1 MNETDATAK
10 DIVREFYESYDRKDL
25 DASWTQYIAP
35 DLVNHAMGGGYD
47 SESWR
52 EMDKRF
58 FAGFSD
64 FSLTILDQLAEGA
77 KVATRYA
84 ITGTHDGE
92 FLGIPATGRT
102 VTMTCTAVDRVHDG
116 KITEHWIDLD
126 FAGFMQNL
134 TQAGEAQILSL

>member
-1 MNETDATAK
+1 MNEADARAK
-10 DIVREFYESYDRKDL
+10 DVAREFYESYNRKDL
-25 DASWTQYIAP
+25 DASWERYISP
-35 DLVNHAMGGGYD
+35 LLVNHAMGGGYD

-64 FSLTILDQLAEGA
+64 LSLTVLDQLAEGA

-84 ITGTHDGE
+84 ITGSHDGE
-92 FLGIPATGRT
+92 FLGITPTGRT
-102 VTMTCTAVDRVHDG
+102 VTLTCTAVDRVHDG

-126 FAGFMQNL
+126 FAGFMRDLKQE
-134 TQAGEAQILSL
+134 GESM